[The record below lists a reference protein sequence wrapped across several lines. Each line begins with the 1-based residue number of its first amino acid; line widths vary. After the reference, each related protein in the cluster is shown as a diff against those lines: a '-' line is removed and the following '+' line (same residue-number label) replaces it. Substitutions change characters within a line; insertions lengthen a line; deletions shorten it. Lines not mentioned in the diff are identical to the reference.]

1 MKTIKTIIQEA
12 KIAAFEAAKQT
23 ELDLLLRG
31 RADCCGF
38 AWVDIMEY
46 QGKKI
51 RKNSKAGKELVAL
64 GCNSYSGLKL
74 WNPSRYPTQNMCTLE
89 AGAKAAAQVL
99 CENGFRAYAGS
110 RMD

>member
-23 ELDLLLRG
+23 ELGLLLRG

-38 AWVDIMEY
+38 AWVDITEY
-46 QGKKI
+46 LGKKI
-51 RKNSKAGKELVAL
+51 RKNSKVGKELALL

-74 WNPSRYPTQNMCTLE
+74 WNPSGYPTQNMCTLE
-89 AGAKAAAQVL
+89 AGARAAALVL
-99 CENGFRAYAGS
+99 SANGFSAYASS